1 MVQQKGNLDAIAILL
16 NRSLEPQGITATVER
31 KDTCLYISLVSVQ
44 IPARQELV
52 LFIREKLISIGSD
65 SIKTAK
71 IYGRQLGQG
80 LPAWQ
85 QEIDLENQPTI
96 PLLLKGTIAALL
108 LMLGGLFVWLFWPR
122 VTTSSKSVIA
132 NPSPSVSPELIASP
146 SANLNFD
153 SLEFDAQK
161 VGTSSKLKTI
171 TLTNY
176 GLGLLKI
183 KKVTVTGANA
193 DEFQLSDKCVDVSIG
208 EKANCT
214 IDITFTP
221 KVAKEREALLTITD
235 NTTDSPHN
243 VLLNGLGTPLKP
255 ITSQPTP
262 ITQPTTPTLIEEALD

>member
-52 LFIREKLISIGSD
+52 LFIRKKLISIGSN

-71 IYGRQLGQG
+71 IYGRQLGQV

-85 QEIDLENQPTI
+85 QDIDLEIQPTI
-96 PLLLKGTIAALL
+96 PLLLKGAIAALL

-132 NPSPSVSPELIASP
+132 SPSVSPELIASP
-146 SANLNFD
+146 SANLNSD

-176 GLGLLKI
+176 GLGTLKI
-183 KKVTVTGANA
+183 KEVSVTGANA
-193 DEFQLSDKCVDVSIG
+193 DEFQLSDKCVDVSIS

-214 IDITFTP
+214 IDIIFTP
-221 KVAKEREALLTITD
+221 KAAKEREALLTITD
-235 NTTDSPHN
+235 NTADSPHK
-243 VLLNGLGTPLKP
+243 VLLNGLGTPPQP
-255 ITSQPTP
+255 ITSQPIP
-262 ITQPTTPTLIEEALD
+262 ITQPTAPTLIQEALD